1 VRKEN
6 VMQTHW
12 LQWSSIAD
20 TDRSY
25 IVVFDQ
31 SSPAITAELKRIAPN
46 AKLDTMPQV
55 HGFLDFIIKPSKVGN
70 VQAATVD
77 AATYSQ
83 IMEKFDFK
91 RITVKAGTENRT
103 GFIPIA
109 RSTDNSEETP
119 AKATPAAT
127 GAGNASKTSNTA
139 GASAG
144 GGNAT
149 KTGGAGAGNAT
160 SKTGGAGAGNAA
172 SKTGTAGAAKGGNAG
187 GATAA
192 SKAGTASGT
201 VSKASAGTA
210 GTNGTAAKG
219 KGTDR
224 S

>member
-1 VRKEN
+1 MFDKEQVRKEN
-6 VMQTHW
+6 VMQAHW

-91 RITVKAGTENRT
+91 RITVKVGTKNRT
-103 GFIPIA
+103 GFVPIA

-149 KTGGAGAGNAT
+149 
-160 SKTGGAGAGNAA
+160 KTGGAGAGNAA